1 MIFITCYAIDGVEM
15 QERDR
20 VIDFRKIES
29 LETFRKGINETNVHE
44 YQEKQHLLISW
55 VWLL

>member
-1 MIFITCYAIDGVEM
+1 MIFITCYAIDSVEM

-20 VIDFRKIES
+20 VIDFRKIGS

-44 YQEKQHLLISW
+44 YQEK
-55 VWLL
+55 